1 MPRTRARAEAAS
13 SSAKNVSDVEPF
25 ASLWPMAEPGKGSL
39 GAMESVHRMSE
50 IQMDIARFAAERARM
65 NVSTFAAL
73 ATCRSPNDLVGIWR
87 KAATDAVAAYAD
99 EAVRLLDRAEK

>member
-1 MPRTRARAEAAS
+1 MPRKRASAEAAPA
-13 SSAKNVSDVEPF
+13 SAKTISAAGPF

-39 GAMESVHRMSE
+39 GAMESLHRMSE

-73 ATCRSPNDLVGIWR
+73 ATCHSPKDLVDIWR
-87 KAATDAVAAYAD
+87 KAAADAVAAYAD
-99 EAVRLLDRAEK
+99 EAVYLLDRTQK